1 MEFAKDVMAWIPVV
15 LVVSAT
21 LCTMWD
27 VDWNSPLSTKILI
40 LGVSL
45 PVSWAFVWGIL
56 HFVQRGIDHAGLQ

>member
-15 LVVSAT
+15 LVVSAAISV
-21 LCTMWD
+21 MWR
-27 VDWNSPLSTKILI
+27 VDWDSPLSTKILV

-45 PVSWAFVWGIL
+45 AVSWAFVWGIL